1 MMSVSES
8 CLVDL
13 INQRFDDLNAR
24 IDELKIDTVKRQDQH
39 EVDDKA
45 RFEKLQNDLSGLKN
59 LKLTIMGAA
68 SGAFVVVQ
76 AAAKIIEHY
85 WL

>member
-1 MMSVSES
+1 MIDEG

-24 IDELKIDTVKRQDQH
+24 VDELKQDMVKRQDQH
-39 EVDDKA
+39 EVDDKQ
-45 RFEKLQNDLSGLKN
+45 RFEKIQGDMSGLKN
-59 LKLTIMGAA
+59 LKMTIMGAA

-76 AAAKIIEHY
+76 AAAEVIKHLIK
-85 WL
+85 